1 MTSSRTRHPSGEWI
15 QLALIRAIGHSFGRL
30 RIHFPKWEVE
40 KDRRLL
46 IRLQSFRKTPHG
58 LLATHTGSSQV
69 HLRLDIQEE
78 EETLLAEEV
87 AVDCHRTVLLQTGTL
102 LAGAHTDGLAPE
114 AAAAAVALLHQVV
127 VEEVT
132 EAEEEEDLLWV
143 EFHSVGIPF
152 LLPSRATCRTGSWLD
167 TSPE

>member
-1 MTSSRTRHPSGEWI
+1 LI
-15 QLALIRAIGHSFGRL
+15 QSVLIRAIGHSSGRL
-30 RIHFPKWEVE
+30 RTHFLKWEVV
-40 KDRRLL
+40 KDRSSISHLL
-46 IRLQSFRKTPHG
+46 MQLQSFRKTPHG

-87 AVDCHRTVLLQTGTL
+87 VVDCHRTVLLQTGTL
-102 LAGAHTDGLAPE
+102 LAGAHIDGPAPE

-127 VEEVT
+127 VEVVT

-143 EFHSVGIPF
+143 ESHSVGIPF
-152 LLPSRATCRTGSWLD
+152 LLPSRATCRTGSWLG